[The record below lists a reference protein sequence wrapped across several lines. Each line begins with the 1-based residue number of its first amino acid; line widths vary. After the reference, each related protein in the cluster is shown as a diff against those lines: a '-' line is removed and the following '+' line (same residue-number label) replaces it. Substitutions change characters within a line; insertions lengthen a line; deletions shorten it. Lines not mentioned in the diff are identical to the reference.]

1 MPDTHPPTCSS
12 YNWKCVCP
20 LRNAPV
26 ATGLLCASR
35 LLRSTVSP
43 LGGGE
48 RSAVASEVCG
58 HGALFPWSISQR
70 DLSSLEKELQLEAW
84 CLPGS
89 DPSSSTPCLSDP
101 GTDPSPLGASSSY
114 PECQPRGAAVGFP
127 RRRRRKYSNAWHLV
141 NPAGHLLS

>member
-20 LRNAPV
+20 LRNAPI

-35 LLRSTVSP
+35 LLRSTESP
-43 LGGGE
+43 GGRE
-48 RSAVASEVCG
+48 RSAVASGMCG
-58 HGALFPWSISQR
+58 HGTLFRWSISQR
-70 DLSSLEKELQLEAW
+70 DSSSLEKELQLEAW

-89 DPSSSTPCLSDP
+89 DPSSSTPCLSDL
-101 GTDPSPLGASSSY
+101 GTVPSPLRTSSSY
-114 PECQPRGAAVGFP
+114 HECQPRGAAVGFP
-127 RRRRRKYSNAWHLV
+127 RRRCRKYSNAWHLG